1 MKFIG
6 QIILG
11 LFFAYCI
18 VQNLVNIMG
27 AMEGFR
33 IGLDG
38 SLRMWMVMVGG
49 TVTSTIAVF
58 GLLQT
63 LKQK

>member
-6 QIILG
+6 KIILG

-18 VQNLVNIMG
+18 VQNLVNVIG
-27 AMEGFR
+27 AMKGFG
-33 IGLDG
+33 IEMDG
-38 SLRMWMVMVGG
+38 SLRMWMVMLGG
-49 TVTSTIAVF
+49 TVTSTITVF
-58 GLLQT
+58 GLLEA